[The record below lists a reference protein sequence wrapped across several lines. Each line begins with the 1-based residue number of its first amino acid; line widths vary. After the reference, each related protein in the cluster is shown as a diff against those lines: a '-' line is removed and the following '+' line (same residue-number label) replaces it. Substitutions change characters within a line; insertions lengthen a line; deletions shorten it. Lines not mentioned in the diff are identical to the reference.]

1 MLRSNKKSPLER
13 GGTIVP
19 GCVASENLFKHP
31 QKNNKKGVKSKS
43 FSVATHPAAKA
54 APLSRGEFVG
64 RNPFRV
70 IPNNKKI
77 AIIMSKMSEK
87 NYEKLS

>member
-1 MLRSNKKSPLER
+1 MSFAFIIRGYSKRLICCEATKKSPLER

-54 APLSRGEFVG
+54 APLSRGEFGV
-64 RNPFRV
+64 RNPFHV
-70 IPNNKKI
+70 VSN
-77 AIIMSKMSEK
+77 
-87 NYEKLS
+87 